1 MNKEPEYLIE
11 NSPYVVELSEYIE
24 QVLTEKPDKRKKKVY
39 EEWLKEVNKLIKK
52 CNTLANHPIYATI
65 KS

>member
-1 MNKEPEYLIE
+1 MKEEYTIE

-39 EEWLKEVNKLIKK
+39 DDWKKEINILIKK
-52 CNTLANHPIYATI
+52 CNTLAH
-65 KS
+65 

>member
-1 MNKEPEYLIE
+1 MKEEYDIE

-39 EEWLKEVNKLIKK
+39 EDWKKEVNKLIKR
-52 CNTLANHPIYATI
+52 CNTLANHPIYGI
-65 KS
+65 VK